1 MNEKAYKIMRTT
13 GGTNIALGI
22 VLIVVGLAVGVMTIV
37 NGARLLSGKSNI
49 MF

>member
-1 MNEKAYKIMRTT
+1 MNEKAYKIMRST
-13 GGTNIALGI
+13 GGTSVALGI
-22 VLIVVGLAVGVMTIV
+22 VLIVIGVSIGVMTIV